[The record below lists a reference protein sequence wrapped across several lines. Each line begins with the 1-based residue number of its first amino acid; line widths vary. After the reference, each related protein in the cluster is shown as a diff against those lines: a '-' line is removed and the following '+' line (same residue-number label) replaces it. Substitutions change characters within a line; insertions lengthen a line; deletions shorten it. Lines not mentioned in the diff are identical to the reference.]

1 MTEEGERIATL
12 EATLKAQREAQN
24 DLNDIQDARIAELE
38 QSQKNALIAAL
49 FIVGGGFAILFG
61 VIAKAKGLL
70 S

>member
-38 QSQKNALIAAL
+38 QSQKTP
-49 FIVGGGFAILFG
+49 
-61 VIAKAKGLL
+61 
-70 S
+70 